1 MRYAMHMSRGPIL
14 CARLAGWAAALV
26 FLAST
31 GMAQEHQHAPAPG
44 EKLGTV
50 RFATSCNAAAQPR
63 FDRAVALL
71 HSFQFGPAI
80 EAFRNTLQADPSC
93 AIAYWGI
100 ALSQWTNPFVADTR
114 SAQRLQLGL
123 EAVER
128 GKKLGAKTERESAY
142 LDAVSRLYADFE
154 KTDQRT
160 RVLAYEQAMSRVAS
174 AYPDDREAS
183 IFYAL
188 ALAAAADPADKT
200 YAKQL
205 KAGAILERLFAEQ
218 PDHPGLAH
226 YIIHSYDFPPL
237 APKAID
243 AARRYSKIAPSAPH
257 ALHMPSHT
265 YTRVGYWQDSIDS
278 NIAAG
283 AAARREGQIAQ
294 ELHTMDYR
302 MYAYLQTAQDA
313 AAERLLAALP
323 EVASRF
329 DPDASPSGAAPPSA
343 GFFALAAIPARHAL
357 ERRAWAEAA
366 KLQPRPSPFRYT
378 EANTYFVRGLG
389 AAHTGDIAA
398 AQSAIAALE
407 QIRNQLTQGNEGY
420 WAQQVEIQRRGVSAW
435 TALAEGRTA
444 DALREMQTAADL
456 EDGTEKTVV
465 TPGPIAP
472 ARELLGEM
480 LSQVGEPAQALKQF
494 EATLKKE
501 PNRFRATFDA
511 AQAARLAGDR
521 EAAQRY
527 YNQLLKICERAD
539 KPGRPELDEARK
551 AATAAQD
558 ARRE

>member
-1 MRYAMHMSRGPIL
+1 MRRAPIL
-14 CARLAGWAAALV
+14 CARLTGWAAALV
-26 FLAST
+26 FVAST
-31 GMAQEHQHAPAPG
+31 GVAQEHQHAPAAG

-50 RFATSCNAAAQPR
+50 RFTTSCNAAAQPQ

-71 HSFQFGPAI
+71 HSFQFGPAT

-100 ALSQWTNPFVADTR
+100 ALSQWTNPFVAVTR
-114 SAQRLQLGL
+114 PAQRLQLGI
-123 EAVER
+123 EAVEH
-128 GKKLGAKTERESAY
+128 GKKLGAKTERERAY
-142 LDAVSRLYADFE
+142 LDAVARLYADFE
-154 KTDQRT
+154 KTDQHA

-174 AYPDDREAS
+174 AYPDDREAA

-205 KAGAILERLFAEQ
+205 QAGAILEKLLAEQ

-226 YIIHSYDFPPL
+226 YIIHSYDFPLL

-265 YTRVGYWQDSIDS
+265 FTRVGYWQDSIDS

-283 AAARREGQIAQ
+283 AAARREGQTAE

-313 AAERLLAALP
+313 AAERLLRELP

-329 DPDASPSGAAPPSA
+329 DPDAAPSGAAGASA
-343 GFFALAAIPARHAL
+343 GFFALAAIPARQAL

-366 KLQPRPSPFRYT
+366 RLQPRPSPFHYT
-378 EANTYFVRGLG
+378 EAITYFARGLG
-389 AAHTGDIAA
+389 AAHTGDIPA

-407 QIRNQLTQGNEGY
+407 QIRNQLMKEKEGY
-420 WAQQVEIQRRGVSAW
+420 WAQQVDIQRRGVSAW
-435 TALAEGRTA
+435 TALADGRTA
-444 DALREMQTAADL
+444 DAVPEMQTAADL
-456 EDGTEKTVV
+456 EDSTEKNAV

-480 LSQVGEPAQALKQF
+480 LLQAGEPAQALKQF
-494 EATLKKE
+494 ESTLKKE
-501 PNRFRATFDA
+501 PNRFRATLGA
-511 AQAARLAGDR
+511 AQAATRVGDR
-521 EAAQRY
+521 EAAQKY
-527 YNQLLKICERAD
+527 FVQLLKICERAD
-539 KPGRPELDEARK
+539 PSGRPELDDARK
-551 AATAAQD
+551 AVTAAQD

>member
-1 MRYAMHMSRGPIL
+1 MKRALISY
-14 CARLAGWAAALV
+14 ARLSGLAAALV
-26 FLAST
+26 FFAGT
-31 GMAQEHQHAPAPG
+31 GVAQEHQHAPAPG

-50 RFATSCNAAAQPR
+50 HFVTSCNAAAQPQ

-71 HSFQFGPAI
+71 HSFQFGPAT
-80 EAFRNTLQADPSC
+80 EAFRTTLQADPSC

-100 ALSQWTNPFVADTR
+100 GLSQWTNPFGVFTR
-114 SAQRLQLGL
+114 PAQRLQLGR
-123 EAVER
+123 EAVEQ
-128 GKKLGAKTERESAY
+128 GKKLGAKTERERAY
-142 LDAVSRLYADFE
+142 LDAVSRLYADYE
-154 KTDQRT
+154 KTDQRA
-160 RVLAYEQAMSRVAS
+160 RVLAYEQAMSNLAS
-174 AYPDDREAS
+174 AYPDDHEAA

-205 KAGAILERLFAEQ
+205 KAGAILEKLFAEQ

-237 APKAID
+237 APKAVD

-265 YTRVGYWQDSIDS
+265 FTRVGYWQESIDS

-283 AAARREGQIAQ
+283 AAARREGQSAE
-294 ELHTMDYR
+294 ELHAMDYR

-313 AAERLLAALP
+313 AAERLLGELP
-323 EVASRF
+323 EVASRYN
-329 DPDASPSGAAPPSA
+329 PDAAFSGAASPSS
-343 GFFALAAIPARHAL
+343 GFFAIAAIPARHAL
-357 ERRAWAEAA
+357 EHRAWAEAA
-366 KLQPRPSPFRYT
+366 KLQPRPSPFPYT
-378 EANTYFVRGLG
+378 EAITYFARGLG

-398 AQSAIAALE
+398 AKSAIAALE
-407 QIRNQLTQGNEGY
+407 QRRDRLTQENEGY

-444 DALREMQTAADL
+444 EALREMQAAADL
-456 EDGTEKTVV
+456 EDGTEKSAV

-480 LSQVGEPAQALKQF
+480 LLQAGEPAQALKQF

-501 PNRFRATFDA
+501 PNRFRATFGA
-511 AQAARLAGDR
+511 AQAATRAGDR
-521 EAAQRY
+521 ETARRHFH
-527 YNQLLKICERAD
+527 QLLKICERGD
-539 KPGRPELDEARK
+539 QPGRPELNEARK
-551 AATAAQD
+551 AVTAAPD